1 MTDWQHLLKH
11 ASPDVRELNADV
23 IDGKQPKPVQA
34 QPVTVDSPL
43 AAQFEDLWRHL
54 HGPTLDTEV
63 RFHAKRKWR
72 LDYCHLPTRTAIELE
87 GGAYSKGRHTR
98 GKGFVQDCEKY
109 NAAAALGYT
118 VFRLATGMV
127 TPKHVG
133 QIIEYINGR
142 QKEQTK

>member
-23 IDGKQPKPVQA
+23 LDGKRKLVQA
-34 QPVTVDSPL
+34 VTVDSPL

-54 HGPTLDTEV
+54 HGPTLDKEV
-63 RFHAKRKWR
+63 RFHGKRKWR
-72 LDYCHLPTRTAIELE
+72 LDYCHIATRTAIELE

-98 GKGFVQDCEKY
+98 GKGFVADCEKY

-133 QIIEYINGR
+133 QIIEYIR
-142 QKEQTK
+142 QAEKEQAK

>member
-23 IDGKQPKPVQA
+23 IDGKRTKPVQA
-34 QPVTVDSPL
+34 VTVDSPM
-43 AAQFEDLWRHL
+43 AVQFEDLWRHL
-54 HGPTLDTEV
+54 HGPRLDTEV
-63 RFHAKRKWR
+63 RFHTQRKWR
-72 LDYCHLPTRTAIELE
+72 ADYCHLATRTIIELE
-87 GGAYSKGRHTR
+87 GGVYSKGRHTR
-98 GKGFVQDCEKY
+98 GKGFVADCEKY

-133 QIIEYINGR
+133 QIIEYIR
-142 QKEQTK
+142 QAEKEQVK

>member
-23 IDGKQPKPVQA
+23 IDGKQTKPVQA
-34 QPVTVDSPL
+34 VTVDSPL

-54 HGPTLDTEV
+54 HGPVLDKEV
-63 RFHAKRKWR
+63 RFHQVRKWR
-72 LDYCHLPTRTAIELE
+72 LDYCHIPTRTAIELE

-98 GKGFVQDCEKY
+98 GKGFVADCEKY

-133 QIIEYINGR
+133 QIIEYIR
-142 QKEQTK
+142 QAEKEQAK